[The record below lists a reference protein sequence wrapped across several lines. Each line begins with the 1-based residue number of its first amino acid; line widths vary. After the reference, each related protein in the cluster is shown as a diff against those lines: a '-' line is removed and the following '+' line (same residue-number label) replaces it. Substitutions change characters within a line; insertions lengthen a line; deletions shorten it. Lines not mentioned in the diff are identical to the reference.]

1 MRLLLVCA
9 VLKILKLKK
18 KKFKSPVNVI
28 YKKVKLC
35 CLAHSDTLLEDNN
48 IPFVIET
55 VPRAVWPAKRCVS
68 RKKGNLASAPRCF
81 DILHRAPLIF
91 YLEHYAPFSSISQLN
106 LNTQWVNWVSQ
117 NQSFQIFFLF
127 FISLLLFLFIFSLS
141 LLLQFFPSLF
151 FIFSSLQCQSY
162 YHSSSLQRW
171 FDTAPRSWQ
180 CIVSASPLRSLL
192 LSALKLNKIVQL
204 RLLN

>member
-35 CLAHSDTLLEDNN
+35 CLAHSDSLLEDNN

-91 YLEHYAPFSSISQLN
+91 YLEHYAPFLSISQLN

-117 NQSFQIFFLF
+117 NQSFQFFFSLFHFSSSFSFYIFVVSSSSIFSFIIFHFLF
-127 FISLLLFLFIFSLS
+127 FAVSILLS
-141 LLLQFFPSLF
+141 FFF
-151 FIFSSLQCQSY
+151 FAALIW
-162 YHSSSLQRW
+162 HSSQ
-171 FDTAPRSWQ
+171 
-180 CIVSASPLRSLL
+180 IVAVHR
-192 LSALKLNKIVQL
+192 
-204 RLLN
+204 